1 MRKSV
6 FAALAGAL
14 LVAGAAGAAEK
25 LVIVPLST
33 SGDIPP
39 AIAEGFRSHLRS
51 VAEGAAAVLDGGAVQ
66 SALATS
72 GAAPGCTSDACADGI
87 GGAAGARFVLL
98 GAVDNTDEIYKV
110 ELVLYDRVQKKRQS
124 AEGLC
129 ELCAAEEVDRTIS
142 VAFTKLRPA
151 LAAPPP
157 ATRVAIEVTTD
168 PEGADVALDGEVK
181 GQSPIV
187 LRAAPGA
194 HVVRISK
201 DGMKPVERAVTLEQQ
216 TVKLSIP
223 LVPEPASAAPTP
235 TPTPTPA
242 PTPIPTPP
250 VAAPPAV
257 TPAADDAADDSGYI
271 YTGAGM
277 LIGGALLTAG
287 GIVAILLDGD
297 VTCADGLGIR
307 ECPTVY
313 NTKGAGIA
321 GLSLGAGLLGAGA
334 TLIIVDLLDDPPVAP
349 SAALTPEGPILGL
362 GGRF

>member
-14 LVAGAAGAAEK
+14 LLAGAAGAAEK

-72 GAAPGCTSDACADGI
+72 GAAPGCASDACADGI

-110 ELVLYDRVQKKRQS
+110 ELVLYDRVQKKRQT

-157 ATRVAIEVTTD
+157 VTRVAIEVTTD

-187 LRAAPGA
+187 LRTAPGA
-194 HVVRISK
+194 HVVRVSK
-201 DGMKPVERAVTLEQQ
+201 DGMKPVEREVTAEQQ

-235 TPTPTPA
+235 TPA

-250 VAAPPAV
+250 VAAPPVAPPPTVGEV
-257 TPAADDAADDSGYI
+257 TDDSSYT

-277 LIGGALLTAG
+277 VIGGALLTAG

-313 NTKGAGIA
+313 NTKGVGIA
-321 GLSLGAGLLGAGA
+321 GLGIGAGLLGAGV
-334 TLIIVDLLDDPPVAP
+334 TLIVVDLLDDPPVAP
-349 SAALTPEGPILGL
+349 SAALTPEGPVLGL